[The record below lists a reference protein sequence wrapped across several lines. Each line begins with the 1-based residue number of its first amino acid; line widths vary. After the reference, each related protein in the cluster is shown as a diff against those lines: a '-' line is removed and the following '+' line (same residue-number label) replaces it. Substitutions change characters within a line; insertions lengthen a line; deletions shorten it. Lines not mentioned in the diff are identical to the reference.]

1 MISTLRGKPM
11 LILLRLRFLN
21 PSGYFI
27 KLNTI
32 CPQNVFLHY
41 IMRLFIHILLTAISF
56 GPLLMSPTSHESTYY
71 PQKRT
76 VREISKA
83 DYKPST
89 KPIFANLKILDVFN
103 IYSLQ
108 VSSFMYL
115 YPNDAL
121 PISFTQIF
129 QTGNKTHQY
138 LTRYS
143 DFYPPHT
150 CRTNI
155 FDPVSRS

>member
-1 MISTLRGKPM
+1 M
-11 LILLRLRFLN
+11 LMLLRLRFLN
-21 PSGYFI
+21 LSGYFI

-32 CPQNVFLHY
+32 CPQNLFLHY
-41 IMRLFIHILLTAISF
+41 IMRLFIHILLQFNLGLYLCHQPATN
-56 GPLLMSPTSHESTYY
+56 LPTTE
-71 PQKRT
+71 RA
-76 VREISKA
+76 VRAISKA
-83 DYKPST
+83 DYKASS
-89 KPIFANLKILDVFN
+89 KPLFANLKILDVFS

-115 YPNDAL
+115 YHNGAL

-129 QTGNKTHQY
+129 QTGNKIHQY

-143 DFYPPHT
+143 DFYRPHT

-155 FDPVSRS
+155 FDPIPRS